1 MQILALIQVLGVFRE
16 TRIVPRYEQ
25 GIMASF
31 SFLFL
36 AALTG
41 IVISGENERIDYPGA
56 VILPLTSAIQV
67 LAAFAVFLGFI
78 SIQRRP
84 DVFTPEGK
92 VVERQYTSSL
102 WTKYSYDWSSD
113 ILDLSATKLVEFSD
127 LPAMDSYRRAKDVK
141 ETFQSIVLK
150 PTVSLWLQIFWAWKW
165 QLVYQAVM
173 CIASS
178 AADVLPQISMLKL
191 LEYLEQ
197 RKETGII
204 DSKAWVCVVLLFLAT
219 IVETVVDYR
228 IGWLMWS
235 DLGIPIRTTLTT
247 LMFEKMMKIKD
258 CKEPPKE
265 EKSDEKDKDTN
276 GKPAEEAKLSKADA
290 KKKEEKKQKT
300 AQTEQDIINMF
311 AVDANQVGVFGAIN
325 QFYLLF
331 VSKLAVSVVFLWYLV
346 GWQSLLAGMVSL
358 ALIFPINKW
367 LTYRYGAFQKKLM
380 AIRDKKT
387 KVVTEALQGIRQ
399 IKFSANEPEWTAK
412 INKARDEELAQLWQT
427 KLNNLYMML
436 GAEIGPVML
445 TVSTLATFAWL
456 KGSLLP
462 SVAFTALG
470 VLMQLEGVL
479 GMVPFL
485 LVLGINAKVSCDRI
499 DGFLRQPE
507 KPENTL
513 PGDSIIF
520 NKASVS
526 FPSKRDLED
535 KDEDLD
541 EEEAE
546 AARLALE
553 NRFVLRDLN
562 LEFPNHSLS
571 VISGPTGSGK
581 SLLLAAILGE
591 VDLLEGN
598 ITVPRAPPV
607 DQRFDSKATA
617 ADWIIPSS
625 IAFVAQTPWIENMSI
640 KDNILFGLPYDE
652 IRYNKVLEAC
662 ALARD
667 LTLFDDGDQTE
678 VGAQGI
684 SLSGGQ
690 KWRLTLARAF
700 YSRAGILI
708 LDDVFSALDAHV
720 GKHIYDNALMG
731 ELSEGRTRI
740 LATHHVS
747 LTLPRAQYAVC
758 LSANGT
764 LEHAGLV
771 EDLQKSG
778 SFDNILK
785 AVEDEGGAQKQA
797 EDADKPAPD
806 GETNGTAKDDKK
818 VPKKLVEDEARETGG
833 VKRSVYLTYLKATGG
848 IPFWGLVLSF
858 YIIAQCLTLGRSWWI
873 KIWTTSTEQTA
884 GLAFAN
890 SYGLQTH
897 FTGFL
902 SPLNTS
908 FATISPGQNYANL
921 ASWSISTTF
930 SMLTGYMGSSSVN
943 TAAPSSQPAM
953 TSQTVS
959 TSSLPIE
966 INNRSLGFY
975 LVGYV
980 IISLVS
986 TLIDVG
992 RYYVVFRGS
1001 LRASRKVFQELT
1013 YRVLRTPL
1021 RWLDTVPTGRILN
1034 RFTADFQA
1042 VDSQLSS
1049 NFASVAASFLSIFGI
1064 LVSAMIISPY
1074 IIILALVILGLC
1086 GRVGLRYLR
1095 GARSIKRLESIQK
1108 SPMISHFS
1116 ASLQGLSTIR
1126 AFANQEVF
1134 EKRMDDLINSYST
1147 ATWHNWL
1154 FNNWVGYNMALIG
1167 SIFSGVVAAFV
1178 VSTPNVGASLGGFA
1192 LAFSLQYRRAVNM
1205 TLRQVAATE
1214 LDMNAAERIFEYS
1227 ALDIETEKGVDIRA
1241 SWPEKGEVEVKD
1253 LEVGYAEGLPSILKG
1268 LSFHAE
1274 MNQRV
1279 GIVGRTGAG
1288 ESSPFPHVTLLT
1300 LKGKSTL
1307 SLALF
1312 RFLEAR
1318 KGSITIDGV
1327 DISNVRLH
1335 DLRTRLAI
1343 IPQDPVLFS
1352 GTIRSNLD
1360 PFDQFSDFQLHE
1372 ALQRVHLVPSAN
1384 NTPVPELLLP
1394 ESSASTEGASSATSL
1409 TAAEPN
1415 GNKENTNIFLSLT
1428 SPISSAGAN
1437 LSQGQKQLLCLARAI
1452 LSHPKVLLLDEAT
1465 SAVDKNTDKL
1475 IQRSIREEFANTT
1488 LLVVAHRLS
1497 TVMDFDRILVMRD
1510 GVAAEFGTPRELL
1523 CIEEGVFK
1531 GMVAQSGEREE
1542 LEKMVEQE

>member
-1 MQILALIQVLGVFRE
+1 M
-16 TRIVPRYEQ
+16 T
-25 GIMASF
+25 SF
-31 SFLFL
+31 SFLSL
-36 AALTG
+36 AALSA
-41 IVISGENERIDYPGA
+41 IILSRENTNIDPPGK
-56 VILPLTSAIQV
+56 VILPVTSAIQIFSA
-67 LAAFAVFLGFI
+67 LAVVGGFI
-78 SIQRRP
+78 TIQRRP

-102 WTKYSYDWSSD
+102 WTRYSYDWSSD
-113 ILDLSATKLVEFSD
+113 ILDLSAKKLVEFSD

-141 ETFQSIVLK
+141 DTFQSIVLK
-150 PTVSLWLQIFWAWKW
+150 PTVSLWLQIFWTWKW
-165 QLVYQAVM
+165 QLMLQAVM
-173 CIASS
+173 CIVSS

-197 RKETGII
+197 RKESGAI
-204 DSKAWVCVVLLFLAT
+204 DSKAWICVVLLFLAT

-265 EKSDEKDKDTN
+265 EKADEKDKDKIAN
-276 GKPAEEAKLSKADA
+276 GKPVEEPKQSKEDA
-290 KKKEEKKQKT
+290 KKKEEKKKKA
-300 AQTEQDIINMF
+300 AQSEQDIINMF
-311 AVDANQVGVFGAIN
+311 AVDTNQVGVFGAIN

-346 GWQSLLAGMVSL
+346 GWESLLAGMVSI
-358 ALIFPINKW
+358 ALIFPVNKW

-387 KVVTEALQGIRQ
+387 KVVSEALQGIRQ
-399 IKFSANEPEWTAK
+399 IKFSAIEPEWTDK

-499 DGFLRQPE
+499 DTFLRQPE
-507 KPENTL
+507 RPENTL

-526 FPSKRDLED
+526 FPSKGNLEE
-535 KDEDLD
+535 KDEGQD

-553 NRFVLRDLN
+553 NRFVLRDLH
-562 LEFPNHSLS
+562 LEFPNNSLS

-581 SLLLAAILGE
+581 SLLLAAMLGE
-591 VDLLEGN
+591 VDVLEGT

-625 IAFVAQTPWIENMSI
+625 IAFVAQIPWIENMSI

-652 IRYNKVLEAC
+652 IRYDKVLKAC
-662 ALARD
+662 ALAKD
-667 LTLFDDGDQTE
+667 LDLFDDGDLTE

-747 LTLPRAQYAVC
+747 LTLARAEYAVC

-771 EDLQKSG
+771 EELQKTG
-778 SFDNILK
+778 SFENILK
-785 AVEDEGGAQKQA
+785 AEEEETPGKVTE
-797 EDADKPAPD
+797 EDAPKPAPN
-806 GETNGTAKDDKK
+806 GATNGTAAKDDKK
-818 VPKKLVEDEARETGG
+818 VPKKLVEDETRETGG
-833 VKRSVYLTYLKATGG
+833 VKRSVYINYLKATGG
-848 IPFWGLVLSF
+848 IPFWLFVLSF
-858 YIIAQCLTLGRSWWI
+858 YVIAQALTLSRSWWI
-873 KIWTTSTEQTA
+873 KIWTTSTGQTA
-884 GLAFAN
+884 GMAFAQ

-897 FTGFL
+897 LNGIMGP
-902 SPLNTS
+902 SPVNAS
-908 FATISPGQNYANL
+908 FRTISSGEHYANL
-921 ASWSISTTF
+921 ASWSVSSTF
-930 SMLTGYMGSSSVN
+930 SMLTGYIGSSSV
-943 TAAPSSQPAM
+943 TDTFQSPQATV

-959 TSSLPIE
+959 TSAFPIE
-966 INNRSLGFY
+966 ISNRSLGFY

-980 IISLVS
+980 IISSVS
-986 TLIDVG
+986 TFIDVG

-1049 NFASVAASFLSIFGI
+1049 NFASVAASFLAIIGI
-1064 LVSAMIISPY
+1064 MVSAFIISPY
-1074 IIILALVILGLC
+1074 VIILALVILGLC
-1086 GRVGLRYLR
+1086 GRVGLRYIR

-1108 SPMISHFS
+1108 SPMISHFT

-1126 AFANQEVF
+1126 AFANQEAF

-1178 VSTPNVGASLGGFA
+1178 VSTPHVGASLGGFA
-1192 LAFSLQYRRAVNM
+1192 LAFALSYRRAVNM

-1227 ALDIETEKGVDIRA
+1227 ALDIETEAGVDIRA
-1241 SWPEKGEVEVKD
+1241 SWPEKGELEVKD

-1268 LSFHAE
+1268 LNFHAE

-1288 ESSPFPHVTLLT
+1288 KSLPPSNINPADFGRQINTLL
-1300 LKGKSTL
+1300 STL
-1307 SLALF
+1307 SLPRSKEGKHHHRWDRYLHRAPT
-1312 RFLEAR
+1312 RPTHTPCHHPAR
-1318 KGSITIDGV
+1318 P
-1327 DISNVRLH
+1327 RLVLWH
-1335 DLRTRLAI
+1335 H
-1343 IPQDPVLFS
+1343 PQQP
-1352 GTIRSNLD
+1352 RSL
-1360 PFDQFSDFQLHE
+1360 
-1372 ALQRVHLVPSAN
+1372 
-1384 NTPVPELLLP
+1384 
-1394 ESSASTEGASSATSL
+1394 
-1409 TAAEPN
+1409 
-1415 GNKENTNIFLSLT
+1415 
-1428 SPISSAGAN
+1428 
-1437 LSQGQKQLLCLARAI
+1437 
-1452 LSHPKVLLLDEAT
+1452 
-1465 SAVDKNTDKL
+1465 
-1475 IQRSIREEFANTT
+1475 
-1488 LLVVAHRLS
+1488 
-1497 TVMDFDRILVMRD
+1497 
-1510 GVAAEFGTPRELL
+1510 
-1523 CIEEGVFK
+1523 
-1531 GMVAQSGEREE
+1531 
-1542 LEKMVEQE
+1542 

>member
-1 MQILALIQVLGVFRE
+1 MQTLDTFRE
-16 TRIVPRYEQ
+16 TRIVPRYQ
-25 GIMASF
+25 KGIRTSF
-31 SFLFL
+31 SYLFL

-41 IVISGENERIDYPGA
+41 IILSRENTLIGPPGN
-56 VILPLTSAIQV
+56 ILLPVTSAIQIFSA
-67 LAAFAVFLGFI
+67 LAVFFGFV

-92 VVERQYTSSL
+92 VVERQYTASL

-113 ILDLSATKLVEFSD
+113 ILDISAKKLVEFSD

-141 ETFQSIVLK
+141 HTFRSIVLK

-165 QLVYQAVM
+165 QLIYQAVM
-173 CIASS
+173 CVVSS

-197 RKETGII
+197 RKESGII

-219 IVETVVDYR
+219 IIETMVDYR

-265 EKSDEKDKDTN
+265 EKTDEKDKDKDAN
-276 GKPAEEAKLSKADA
+276 GNPAEAPKESKVDA
-290 KKKEEKKQKT
+290 KKKEEKKKKATQSD
-300 AQTEQDIINMF
+300 QDIINMF
-311 AVDANQVGVFGAIN
+311 AVDTNQVGVFGAIN

-331 VSKLAVSVVFLWYLV
+331 VSKLAVSVTFLWYLV
-346 GWQSLLAGMVSL
+346 GWESLLAGMVSVVL
-358 ALIFPINKW
+358 VFPVNKW

-380 AIRDKKT
+380 ATRDKKT
-387 KVVTEALQGIRQ
+387 KVVSEALQGIRQ
-399 IKFSANEPEWTAK
+399 IKFSAIEPEWTDK

-436 GAEIGPVML
+436 GAEIGPVLL

-456 KGSLLP
+456 RGTLLP

-479 GMVPFL
+479 GMLPFL

-499 DGFLRQPE
+499 DNFLRSPE

-520 NKASVS
+520 NKATVS
-526 FPSKRDLED
+526 FPSKGDSGEKED
-535 KDEDLD
+535 QD
-541 EEEAE
+541 EEEAN

-562 LEFPNHSLS
+562 LEFPNNSLS

-591 VDLLEGN
+591 VDVLEGS

-640 KDNILFGLPYDE
+640 RDNILFGLPYDE
-652 IRYNKVLEAC
+652 TRYNKVLQAV
-662 ALARD
+662 ALAKD
-667 LTLFDDGDQTE
+667 LDHFDDGDLTE

-708 LDDVFSALDAHV
+708 LDDVFSALDTHV

-747 LTLPRAQYAVC
+747 LTLARAEYAVC

-764 LEHAGLV
+764 LEHAGLAV
-771 EDLQKSG
+771 DLEKTG
-778 SFDNILK
+778 SFENILK
-785 AVEDEGGAQKQA
+785 AEEGEATGQEEDNIKA
-797 EDADKPAPD
+797 APD
-806 GETNGTAKDDKK
+806 GETNGTAAKDDKK
-818 VPKKLVEDEARETGG
+818 VPKKLVEDEARETGA
-833 VKRSVYLTYLKATGG
+833 VKRSVYMNYLKATGG
-848 IPFWGLVLSF
+848 IPFWAFVLSF
-858 YIIAQCLTLGRSWWI
+858 YIIAQSLTLGRSWWI
-873 KIWTTSTEQTA
+873 KIWTSSTGQTA
-884 GLAFAN
+884 GLGTFAQI
-890 SYGLQTH
+890 YDLQTH
-897 FTGFL
+897 LTGILGPPPGNASFT
-902 SPLNTS
+902 T
-908 FATISPGQNYANL
+908 TSPGGNYADL
-921 ASWSISTTF
+921 ASWSVPSTF
-930 SMLTGYMGSSSVN
+930 SMLTGYIGSSISN
-943 TAAPSSQPAM
+943 AIPSSQATV

-959 TSSLPIE
+959 TSTFPIE
-966 INNRSLGFY
+966 ISNRNLAFY

-1001 LRASRKVFQELT
+1001 LSASRKVFQELT

-1049 NFASVAASFLSIFGI
+1049 NFASVAASCLAIIGI
-1064 LVSAMIISPY
+1064 MVSAFIISPY
-1074 IIILALVILGLC
+1074 IIILALIILGFC
-1086 GRVGLRYLR
+1086 GRVGLRYIR

-1108 SPMISHFS
+1108 SPMISHFT

-1126 AFANQEVF
+1126 AFANQGVF

-1154 FNNWVGYNMALIG
+1154 FHNWVGYNMSLIG

-1178 VSTPNVGASLGGFA
+1178 VSTPHVGASLGGFA
-1192 LAFSLQYRRAVNM
+1192 LAFALSYRRAVNM

-1227 ALDIETEKGVDIRA
+1227 ALDIETEKGVDVRA
-1241 SWPEKGEVEVKD
+1241 SWPEKGELEVKD

-1268 LSFHAE
+1268 LNFHAD
-1274 MNQRV
+1274 MNGRV

-1288 ESSPFPHVTLLT
+1288 KFPPPR
-1300 LKGKSTL
+1300 
-1307 SLALF
+1307 F
-1312 RFLEAR
+1312 R
-1318 KGSITIDGV
+1318 
-1327 DISNVRLH
+1327 
-1335 DLRTRLAI
+1335 LR
-1343 IPQDPVLFS
+1343 
-1352 GTIRSNLD
+1352 
-1360 PFDQFSDFQLHE
+1360 
-1372 ALQRVHLVPSAN
+1372 
-1384 NTPVPELLLP
+1384 
-1394 ESSASTEGASSATSL
+1394 
-1409 TAAEPN
+1409 
-1415 GNKENTNIFLSLT
+1415 
-1428 SPISSAGAN
+1428 
-1437 LSQGQKQLLCLARAI
+1437 
-1452 LSHPKVLLLDEAT
+1452 
-1465 SAVDKNTDKL
+1465 
-1475 IQRSIREEFANTT
+1475 
-1488 LLVVAHRLS
+1488 
-1497 TVMDFDRILVMRD
+1497 
-1510 GVAAEFGTPRELL
+1510 
-1523 CIEEGVFK
+1523 
-1531 GMVAQSGEREE
+1531 
-1542 LEKMVEQE
+1542 

>member
-1 MQILALIQVLGVFRE
+1 VA
-16 TRIVPRYEQ
+16 RYSQ
-25 GIMASF
+25 GILASF

-36 AALTG
+36 AALAG
-41 IVISGENERIDYPGA
+41 IIISGENERIDYPGA

-67 LAAFAVFLGFI
+67 LSAFAVFLGFI

-92 VVERQYTSSL
+92 VVERQHTSSFL
-102 WTKYSYDWSSD
+102 TKYSYDWSSD
-113 ILDLSATKLVEFSD
+113 ILDLSAKKLVEFSD
-127 LPAMDSYRRAKDVK
+127 LPAMDSYRRAKDAK
-141 ETFQSIVLK
+141 DTFQSIVLK

-173 CIASS
+173 CIVSS

-197 RKETGII
+197 RKETGVI

-219 IVETVVDYR
+219 IVETLVDYR
-228 IGWLMWS
+228 ISWLMWS

-265 EKSDEKDKDTN
+265 EKSDEKDKDVN
-276 GKPAEEAKLSKADA
+276 GKPAEDAKLSKADA
-290 KKKEEKKQKT
+290 KKIEEKKKKT
-300 AQTEQDIINMF
+300 AQSEQDIINMF
-311 AVDANQVGVFGAIN
+311 AVDTNQVGVFGAIN

-331 VSKLAVSVVFLWYLV
+331 VSKLGVSVVFLWYLV

-358 ALIFPINKW
+358 ALIFPINKF

-387 KVVTEALQGIRQ
+387 KVVSEALQGIRQ

-456 KGSLLP
+456 NGTLLP

-499 DGFLRQPE
+499 DSFLRQPE

-526 FPSKRDLED
+526 FPSKGNLED
-535 KDEDLD
+535 EEEDLD

-546 AARLALE
+546 ASRLALE

-562 LEFPNHSLS
+562 LEFPNNSLS

-581 SLLLAAILGE
+581 SLLLAAMLGE

-640 KDNILFGLPYDE
+640 KDNILFGLPFDE
-652 IRYNKVLEAC
+652 IRYNKVLKAC

-720 GKHIYDNALMG
+720 GKHIYDHALMG

-771 EDLQKSG
+771 EELQKSG
-778 SFDNILK
+778 SLENILN
-785 AVEDEGGAQKQA
+785 AVEEEGLQKQDEE
-797 EDADKPAPD
+797 EDRPAPD
-806 GETNGTAKDDKK
+806 GETNGTTKDNKK
-818 VPKKLVEDEARETGG
+818 VPKKLVEDEGRETGA

-848 IPFWGLVLSF
+848 IPFWGFVLSF
-858 YIIAQCLTLGRSWWI
+858 YIIAQALTLSRSWWI
-873 KIWTTSTEQTA
+873 KIWTTSTEQTS
-884 GLAFAN
+884 GLAFAP

-897 FTGFL
+897 FTGAS
-902 SPLNTS
+902 SPVNAS
-908 FATISPGQNYANL
+908 FATATPAGNFANL
-921 ASWSISTTF
+921 ASWSISSTF
-930 SMLTGYMGSSSVN
+930 SMLTGYTGSSSVN
-943 TAAPSSQPAM
+943 APVLSSQPVM
-953 TSQTVS
+953 TSQSVS

-975 LVGYV
+975 LVGYI
-980 IISLVS
+980 IISLIS

-1064 LVSAMIISPY
+1064 LVSALIISPY
-1074 IIILALVILGLC
+1074 IIILALVILALC

-1126 AFANQEVF
+1126 AFANQEIF
-1134 EKRMDDLINSYST
+1134 EKRMDDLINSYAT

-1178 VSTPNVGASLGGFA
+1178 VSTPKVGASLGGFA
-1192 LAFSLQYRRAVNM
+1192 LAFSLQYRRAVNV
-1205 TLRQVAATE
+1205 TLRQIAATE

-1227 ALDIETEKGVDIRA
+1227 VLDIETEKGVDVRA

-1268 LSFHAE
+1268 LNFHAE

-1288 ESSPFPHVTLLT
+1288 KSSVPHC
-1300 LKGKSTL
+1300 L
-1307 SLALF
+1307 SLLICQANQHSHWHCSVF
-1312 RFLEAR
+1312 SKHEKEA
-1318 KGSITIDGV
+1318 S
-1327 DISNVRLH
+1327 
-1335 DLRTRLAI
+1335 
-1343 IPQDPVLFS
+1343 
-1352 GTIRSNLD
+1352 
-1360 PFDQFSDFQLHE
+1360 
-1372 ALQRVHLVPSAN
+1372 PS
-1384 NTPVPELLLP
+1384 T
-1394 ESSASTEGASSATSL
+1394 AST
-1409 TAAEPN
+1409 
-1415 GNKENTNIFLSLT
+1415 
-1428 SPISSAGAN
+1428 SPPSVCTICGH
-1437 LSQGQKQLLCLARAI
+1437 G
-1452 LSHPKVLLLDEAT
+1452 
-1465 SAVDKNTDKL
+1465 
-1475 IQRSIREEFANTT
+1475 
-1488 LLVVAHRLS
+1488 
-1497 TVMDFDRILVMRD
+1497 
-1510 GVAAEFGTPRELL
+1510 
-1523 CIEEGVFK
+1523 
-1531 GMVAQSGEREE
+1531 
-1542 LEKMVEQE
+1542 